1 MSTQPERPTWNVLVL
16 PSVNEPGLEIVRSL
30 QRNPRFRVFGAS
42 SIVIAC
48 DPSVDLLANHATLPA
63 LDDASFE
70 PSLRAYLTNNAI
82 DFVFPTVD
90 TLVAE
95 LAKWE
100 HPRAR
105 FVTPT
110 PAVAALCCSK
120 RATAARLA
128 AVVPV
133 AREYEAHET
142 PPFPAFAKP
151 DRGAGSRDTF
161 VVRDEHDLQL
171 ARARGLML
179 LEYLPGDE
187 YTVDCCG
194 DAQGRLLVASIR
206 RRAMLGR
213 GIALASELVADAQI
227 DAMVRA
233 IAEELRIA
241 GPFFVQCKRRADGT
255 PVLLEVNARVGGSMG
270 LTRLAGANIPQMA
283 VFSLAG
289 YTVQTPRLLPG
300 LRSVRSLET
309 RGRYTAF
316 SHVVWDLDDTLIR
329 TDGKPDPAMFAL
341 VIDLR
346 NRGIGQTVL
355 SRNVDPAGVLR
366 KHGLADLFDEIRA
379 VTDKVPAM
387 LALLEELGLSDAD
400 VVMINDSWVER
411 LALEAEF
418 KQLLCIAPDA
428 IDLLQRERWE
438 NPATDGAVDES

>member
-1 MSTQPERPTWNVLVL
+1 MTTPAERPTWNVLVL

-30 QRNPRFRVFGAS
+30 RHSPRFCVFGAS
-42 SIVIAC
+42 SIDTAC
-48 DPSVDLLANHATLPA
+48 DPSVDLLANHTTLPA
-63 LDDASFE
+63 LGDPAFE
-70 PSLRAYLTNNAI
+70 DSLRTYLDQNEI

-90 TLVAE
+90 ALVAE
-95 LAKWE
+95 LASYE

-105 FVTPT
+105 FVTPD
-110 PAVAALCCSK
+110 PATAALCCSK
-120 RATAARLA
+120 RETAARLA
-128 AVVPV
+128 GVVPV
-133 AREYEAHET
+133 AREYTAHET
-142 PPFPAFAKP
+142 PTLPLFAKP

-161 VVRDEHDLQL
+161 VVRDEHDLRL

-194 DAQGRLLVASIR
+194 DAEGRLLVASIR

-233 IAEELRIA
+233 VAQELRIV
-241 GPFFVQCKRRADGT
+241 GPFFVQWKRRADGT

-289 YTVQTPRLLPG
+289 YSVKTPRLLPG
-300 LRSVRSLET
+300 LRGVRSLET
-309 RGRYTAF
+309 RGRYDTF

-329 TDGKPDPAMFAL
+329 KDGKPDPAMFAL
-341 VIDLR
+341 VLDLR

-355 SRNVDPAGVLR
+355 SRNVDPAGVLKR
-366 KHGLADLFDEIRA
+366 HGLAELFDEIRA
-379 VTDKVPAM
+379 VTNKVPAM
-387 LALLEELGLSDAD
+387 SALLEELGLRDAD

-418 KQLLCIAPDA
+418 KQLLCIAPDGV
-428 IDLLQRERWE
+428 DLLLRERWE
-438 NPATDGAVDES
+438 SPDVGGADDDA